1 MTRETADSW
10 FSFLG
15 VIATTTLTIAFVCA
29 VSAGLIVGALRLAQW
44 VRDR

>member
-15 VIATTTLTIAFVCA
+15 VVATTTLTIAFVSA
-29 VSAGLIVGALRLAQW
+29 VSAGLIVGALHLGQRM
-44 VRDR
+44 RDR

>member
-10 FSFLG
+10 FTFLG
-15 VIATTTLTIAFVCA
+15 VIATTALTVVFVSSVA
-29 VSAGLIVGALRLAQW
+29 AGLIVGALHLAQW